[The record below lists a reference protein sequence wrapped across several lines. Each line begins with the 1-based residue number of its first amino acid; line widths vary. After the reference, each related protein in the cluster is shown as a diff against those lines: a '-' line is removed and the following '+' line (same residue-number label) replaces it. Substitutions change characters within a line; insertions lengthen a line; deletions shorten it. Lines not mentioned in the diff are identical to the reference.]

1 MKNLIVMPD
10 GSEISSGPGNIT
22 AIKSCQ
28 YTDMVNES
36 EDLRLGSVCS
46 SFVEVSIM
54 APDGLAVAAG
64 DEITLYRVSGT
75 ERKKKGVY
83 TVDRPTQPSA
93 ATVKLTGFDHVAKL
107 DKDLT
112 QWLSGLNGWPYT
124 LLQFA
129 GMVCEACGLTLATQ
143 EIPNG
148 GHKVEKFSQ
157 TGITGRKLMRW
168 IGECCCRFTRANAD
182 GNIELA
188 WYKPSGVTLT
198 PTGEKYY
205 FQGSFSSEKY
215 TVAPIEAVQIM
226 FAHADGYKWPE
237 APEGSNSYV
246 ITGNPFLSSTT
257 DENQAALQVIL
268 QELNGVTYTPCRVS
282 IPDVYGVEAGQT
294 VQIAARNG
302 QTVTAYVMK
311 KNTRG
316 LRADLQCTGNARR
329 DSSGAVNDQTPQQVA
344 QNAVNAQ
351 TPQDVFD
358 KLTDCGK
365 IQGLYIKD
373 DKLYINA
380 ELVQIVN
387 LVVKALRAVEKR
399 EDGFEGIVETDNG
412 SIRVLGNDG
421 SVTRQLMNI
430 NAFASS
436 ENLATTWGGIYIYE
450 FKEGEM
456 DCRTFISPS
465 NFQMQSYPNGNEE
478 RTHGH
483 HFGVMLNGRTGRF
496 AAELDDIT
504 CNSLGVLKWE
514 YIEALGKTVLVRT
527 E

>member
-10 GSEISSGPGNIT
+10 CLEISSGPGNIT

-28 YTDMVNES
+28 YTDMVNDS
-36 EDLRLGSVCS
+36 EDLHIGSVCANS
-46 SFVEVSIM
+46 VEVSIM
-54 APDGLAVAAG
+54 APDGLAVSAG
-64 DEITLYRVSGT
+64 DEITLYKADGT
-75 ERKKKGVY
+75 GRKKKGVY
-83 TVDRPTQPSA
+83 TVERPTQPSA

-112 QWLSGLNGWPYT
+112 QWMANLKGWPYT

-129 GMVCEACGLTLATQ
+129 GMVCEACGLTLVTQ

-148 GHKVEKFSQ
+148 EHPVEKFSQ

-188 WYKPSGVTLT
+188 WYEPSGVTLS

-215 TVAPIEAVQIM
+215 TVAPIDAVQIM

-237 APEGSNSYV
+237 ATESANSYV
-246 ITGNPFLSSTT
+246 ISGNPFLSSTAEKNRT
-257 DENQAALQVIL
+257 ALQVIL
-268 QELNGVTYTPCRVS
+268 QELQGIAYTPCKVS
-282 IPDVYGVEAGQT
+282 IPDAYGVEAGQT

-311 KNTRG
+311 KTTRG
-316 LRADLQCTGNARR
+316 VRADLECTGNARR

-358 KLTDCGK
+358 KLTDYGK

-380 ELVQIVN
+380 EFVQVVN
-387 LVVKALRAVEKR
+387 LIASSIVAGILKAKNGKTYFDL
-399 EDGFEGIVETDNG
+399 DNG
-412 SIRVLGNDG
+412 EICTESEFWGSIVKLKDGLLSLVDQNGIERILLGQLEFGNALMFADDDG
-421 SVTRQLMNI
+421 ETTGGFTSRDGWLHGTFKTDTGAV
-430 NAFASS
+430 SPDKK
-436 ENLATTWGGIYIYE
+436 LAWKT
-450 FKEGEM
+450 
-456 DCRTFISPS
+456 ISYTDS
-465 NFQMQSYPNGNEE
+465 AG
-478 RTHGH
+478 
-483 HFGVMLNGRTGRF
+483 
-496 AAELDDIT
+496 AAQT
-504 CNSLGVLKWE
+504 V
-514 YIEALGKTVLVRT
+514 TVLAGI
-527 E
+527 

>member
-1 MKNLIVMPD
+1 MSNLIVLPD
-10 GSEISSGPGNIT
+10 GSEISSGPGNVT

-28 YTDMVNES
+28 YTDMVNDS

-46 SFVEVSIM
+46 NSVEVSIM
-54 APDGLAVAAG
+54 APNGLTVAAG
-64 DEITLYRVSGT
+64 DEITLYRADGT
-75 ERKKKGVY
+75 GRKKKGVY

-129 GMVCEACGLTLATQ
+129 RMVCEACGLTLATQ

-188 WYKPSGVTLT
+188 WYKSSGVTLT

-257 DENQAALQVIL
+257 DENQEALQVIL

-311 KNTRG
+311 KTTRG
-316 LRADLQCTGNARR
+316 LRADLECTGNTRR

-358 KLTDCGK
+358 KLTDYGK

-373 DKLYINA
+373 GKLYINA
-380 ELVQIVN
+380 EFVQIVN
-387 LVVKALRAVEKR
+387 LVVQALRAVEERK
-399 EDGFEGIVETDNG
+399 DGFTGIVETDNG
-412 SIRVLGNDG
+412 SVRVLGNTGNGEIDLLTIGANATAG
-421 SVTRQLMNI
+421 SLSYMWADMRMQRYKAEELDSEVVI
-430 NAFASS
+430 NPI
-436 ENLATTWGGIYIYE
+436 T
-450 FKEGEM
+450 
-456 DCRTFISPS
+456 
-465 NFQMQSYPNGNEE
+465 FQMKSYANDARENNHTLAVLMDGN
-478 RTHGH
+478 TGA
-483 HFGVMLNGRTGRF
+483 FTLMLDHLQPSSAG
-496 AAELDDIT
+496 
-504 CNSLGVLKWE
+504 SMKWE

>member
-1 MKNLIVMPD
+1 MSNLIVLPD

-28 YTDMVNES
+28 YTDMVNDS

-46 SFVEVSIM
+46 NSVDVSIM

-64 DEITLYRVSGT
+64 DEITLYKVNGT
-75 ERKKKGVY
+75 GRKKKGVY
-83 TVDRPTQPSA
+83 TVERPTQPSA

-112 QWLSGLNGWPYT
+112 QWLANLKGWPYT

-129 GMVCEACGLTLATQ
+129 GMVCEACGLTLVTQ

-148 GHKVEKFSQ
+148 NHPVEKFSQ

-188 WYKPSGVTLT
+188 WYEPSSVTLT

-215 TVAPIEAVQIM
+215 TVAPIDAVQIM

-237 APEGSNSYV
+237 AEEGANSYV
-246 ITGNPFLSSTT
+246 ISGNPFLSSTAEKNRT
-257 DENQAALQVIL
+257 ALQVIL
-268 QELNGVTYTPCRVS
+268 QELQGVAYTPCKVS
-282 IPDVYGVEAGQT
+282 IPDAYGVEAGHS

-311 KNTRG
+311 KTTRG
-316 LRADLQCTGNARR
+316 LRADLECTGNTRR
-329 DSSGAVNDQTPQQVA
+329 DSSGAVNDQTAQQVA

-358 KLTDCGK
+358 KLTDYGK

-387 LVVKALRAVEKR
+387 LVVQALRAEEQR
-399 EDGFEGIVETDNG
+399 EDGFTGIIETDNG
-412 SIRVLGNDG
+412 SLRVYGDDG
-421 SVTRQLMNI
+421 TKKRELMNV
-430 NAFASS
+430 NAYASS
-436 ENLATTWGGIYIYE
+436 INPSTSWGAMYIYE
-450 FKEGEM
+450 FDEGELNA
-456 DCRTFISPS
+456 RTFIQPS
-465 NFQMQSYPNGNEE
+465 NFQMSSYPNAMREKGHSFSVMMDGN
-478 RTHGH
+478 
-483 HFGVMLNGRTGRF
+483 TGQF
-496 AAELDDIT
+496 IVSMDDIR
-504 CNSLGVLKWE
+504 CNAYGKMEWE